1 MAEYIGE
8 YRCKLDEKGRLSLPS
23 KMRAQLSEDNLHSL
37 IINRGFDK
45 CITLFTK
52 EDWLIESKKL
62 NAVDDYTSE
71 EIRRFKRI
79 ITAGANLVQPDS
91 AQRILIPKMLSE
103 YAGLKENIVVS
114 ARGSK
119 FEIWDAELYDAQ
131 WNVDPAEMSR
141 LANLFQQQISKQ
153 EKE

>member
-1 MAEYIGE
+1 
-8 YRCKLDEKGRLSLPS
+8 
-23 KMRAQLSEDNLHSL
+23 MRAQLSEDNLHSL

>member
-1 MAEYIGE
+1 MSEYIGE

-52 EDWLIESKKL
+52 EDWLKEATKL

-79 ITAGANLVQPDS
+79 ITAGANIVQPDS
-91 AQRILIPKMLSE
+91 AQRILIPKTLMD
-103 YAGLKENIVVS
+103 YADLKENVVIS

-119 FEIWDAELYDAQ
+119 FEIWDATLYDEQ
-131 WNVDPAEMSR
+131 WNVSPEEMSR
-141 LANLFQQQISKQ
+141 LANLFQQQASKQ